1 MHDFLRD
8 STSQSTQLD
17 ETAPRLR
24 TLDLNLSI
32 GRPST
37 RSSRDLNSDNPTSS
51 RELRHAGQ
59 ELRLNSVGQ
68 FAAQADVLPDQTRE
82 RGRVILASNDLSLS
96 GPLQGTQ
103 SLVDHLHR
111 EAQSQP
117 QLNDIR
123 GNCNSPLVLSPAE
136 TIRINS
142 VAPIGYFSMKPPQKT
157 MGLSAQFGVS
167 SNTETTETHLAY
179 DQCQS
184 GLKRPIAEGSDH
196 DSLKVRGKVID
207 CSTMGPVGK
216 KAKTPLIQH
225 QPEPLNNLQKSTP
238 QRMGVFQKKLVS
250 GIEIEPHES
259 NLRKENPHH
268 IALVNHYE
276 NRLKRKYLTSNSE
289 PKIES
294 LDFDLDTIVAE
305 GASQDMK
312 EVLRMAFQ
320 SSNLVVGN
328 KIVLTFEDAK
338 KVLARLPHRIHV
350 DQSKDFSSGLIQKM
364 MIELIKN
371 QEQWFK
377 FWERRSGINF
387 EKELNGKVSH
397 GRERKLLVCFL
408 FHVDMI
414 DTIIPPS
421 KLVTTLKHHKE
432 RLFRDALTIFQHFK
446 DSDPVYVN
454 IDIENT
460 TNFMKKCTSLTWRCI
475 YLWISKGE
483 RSDLESLALRQGG
496 SEDKSFKIFF
506 NMIFKLTS
514 GSLNDKLK
522 PGPKLSQHL

>member
-196 DSLKVRGKVID
+196 DSLKWARK
-207 CSTMGPVGK
+207 
-216 KAKTPLIQH
+216 
-225 QPEPLNNLQKSTP
+225 QK
-238 QRMGVFQKKLVS
+238 
-250 GIEIEPHES
+250 
-259 NLRKENPHH
+259 
-268 IALVNHYE
+268 
-276 NRLKRKYLTSNSE
+276 
-289 PKIES
+289 
-294 LDFDLDTIVAE
+294 
-305 GASQDMK
+305 
-312 EVLRMAFQ
+312 
-320 SSNLVVGN
+320 
-328 KIVLTFEDAK
+328 
-338 KVLARLPHRIHV
+338 
-350 DQSKDFSSGLIQKM
+350 
-364 MIELIKN
+364 
-371 QEQWFK
+371 
-377 FWERRSGINF
+377 
-387 EKELNGKVSH
+387 
-397 GRERKLLVCFL
+397 
-408 FHVDMI
+408 
-414 DTIIPPS
+414 
-421 KLVTTLKHHKE
+421 
-432 RLFRDALTIFQHFK
+432 
-446 DSDPVYVN
+446 
-454 IDIENT
+454 
-460 TNFMKKCTSLTWRCI
+460 
-475 YLWISKGE
+475 
-483 RSDLESLALRQGG
+483 
-496 SEDKSFKIFF
+496 
-506 NMIFKLTS
+506 
-514 GSLNDKLK
+514 
-522 PGPKLSQHL
+522 HL